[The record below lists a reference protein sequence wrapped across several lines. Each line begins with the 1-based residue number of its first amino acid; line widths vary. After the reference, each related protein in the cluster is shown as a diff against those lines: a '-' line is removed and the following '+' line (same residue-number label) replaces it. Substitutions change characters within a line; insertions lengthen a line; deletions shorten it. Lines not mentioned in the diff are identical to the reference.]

1 MRFCNLTLLTEGNYR
16 YLIRDVLKAA
26 EFGTEAEAID
36 AELERGAAAAEEAL
50 EEGFEFERTV
60 DGLIDFGELAG
71 GEFFPAGADGSV
83 VAEAAEEELD
93 LAEGETHFSGEADE
107 EDAMEGFAG
116 IAALAAH
123 TLRRG
128 EQATFFVVADCGGV
142 EAGAG
147 GEFTDFHFRM
157 LSGCESLDVLCQR
170 LAAWLRPEKR
180 RQAAALQ
187 GT

>member
-16 YLIRDVLKAA
+16 CLIRDVLKAA

-83 VAEAAEEELD
+83 VAEAAEE
-93 LAEGETHFSGEADE
+93 
-107 EDAMEGFAG
+107 
-116 IAALAAH
+116 
-123 TLRRG
+123 
-128 EQATFFVVADCGGV
+128 
-142 EAGAG
+142 
-147 GEFTDFHFRM
+147 
-157 LSGCESLDVLCQR
+157 
-170 LAAWLRPEKR
+170 
-180 RQAAALQ
+180 
-187 GT
+187 